1 MEKEELKENIE
12 NKKNPTT
19 DNHEKKSD
27 KEEEMFNIWTDFARG
42 VEVKMVDNF
51 TMEFNLETKDNNK
64 NSLQLLLELIDE
76 SFESY
81 SSL

>member
-1 MEKEELKENIE
+1 MQ
-12 NKKNPTT
+12 
-19 DNHEKKSD
+19 SD

-42 VEVKMVDNF
+42 IEVKMIDNF